1 LDKLK
6 IRPFS
11 YKMHVKKVYEEGAIF
26 NPEILDITT
35 ADILKK
41 F

>member
-1 LDKLK
+1 
-6 IRPFS
+6 
-11 YKMHVKKVYEEGAIF
+11 MHVKKVYEEGAIF